1 MVTGQQYL
9 VPYAAQ
15 TVKGSAELV
24 LQTKKH
30 PAELKDMVCSPA
42 GTTIEGVSVLEEN
55 GFRNAVIKAI
65 CSANQKSID
74 LGK

>member
-1 MVTGQQYL
+1 
-9 VPYAAQ
+9 
-15 TVKGSAELV
+15 
-24 LQTKKH
+24 
-30 PAELKDMVCSPA
+30 MVCSPA

-65 CSANQKSID
+65 SAANQKSID